1 MLRPLTKRRLDNS
14 LYTRR
19 AEVEALLADLVLLS
33 REAVIAR
40 AKVRDP
46 ANPEFLPPECLVYLL
61 RETRSDNNDAF
72 FRPLYLALMDR
83 IDQALPRAQ
92 VQRDSVIHEDLT
104 RSQIRDQVRHQ
115 FQVMLVEDRNS
126 PGDKLDFY
134 EAQFASGIAKLRATA
149 REKAWR
155 EQNRS
160 ETLEYTPDGGE
171 LSLEVECAAG
181 SLDLDPVLLS
191 DDPGYRLRLEVAI
204 DALPREQSRIIEMLR
219 AGMPQAEIS
228 KLLGCAL
235 KTVYNRREAAI
246 TALRQALGLGAEQ

>member
-1 MLRPLTKRRLDNS
+1 MLRPLTKRRLDES
-14 LYTRR
+14 PYTRR
-19 AEVEALLADLVLLS
+19 PEIEALLVELVLLP
-33 REAVIAR
+33 REAVIQR

-46 ANPEFLPPECLVYLL
+46 ANVDFLPPECLVYLL
-61 RETRSDNNDAF
+61 RETRSDNNDAYF
-72 FRPLYLALMDR
+72 KPLYLALMDR

-92 VQRDSVIHEDLT
+92 VQCDGVIYEDLT
-104 RSQIRDQVRHQ
+104 RSQIRDQVCHKFRI
-115 FQVMLVEDRNS
+115 MLIEDRNT

-160 ETLEYTPDGGE
+160 ETLEFAPDCGE
-171 LSLEVECAAG
+171 LSLEVERAAG
-181 SLDLDPVLLS
+181 SLDLNPMLLS
-191 DDPGYRLRLEVAI
+191 DDPGYRLRLEAAI

-228 KLLGCAL
+228 KVLGCAL

-246 TALRQALGLGAEQ
+246 TALRQALGLEPEQ